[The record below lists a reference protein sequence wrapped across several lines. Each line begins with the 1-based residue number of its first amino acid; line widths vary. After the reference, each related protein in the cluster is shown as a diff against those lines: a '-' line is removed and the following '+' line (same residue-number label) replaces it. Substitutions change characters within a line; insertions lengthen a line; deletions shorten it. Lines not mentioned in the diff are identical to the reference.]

1 VRLWDIRIVISQE
14 ESTMAQDPFKGVTDS
29 NRTAEIARQ
38 QLQSGKAS
46 GFNTNGMPSQKRNA
60 VDAEVNRHKQGNK

>member
-1 VRLWDIRIVISQE
+1 
-14 ESTMAQDPFKGVTDS
+14 MAQDPFKGVTDS